1 MKTLVIL
8 SDTHRN
14 LQPLDKIATVLAESD
29 YIIHLGDLASDA
41 NGLLREY
48 PQKTYVVAGNN
59 DFFGGIPGEL
69 VLQAEGRRLF
79 MCHGH
84 HYGVKSGTERLVQA
98 AKERGCDIALY
109 GHTHVA
115 DVHEEDGVLVIM
127 DLGSAVMT
135 TEMVVELFEGQKV
148 EMVDCPLVEGA
159 VVATIDAVGGMSFE
173 AIKQDL
179 AKVGATPKF

>member
-1 MKTLVIL
+1 MKTFVIL

-29 YIIHLGDLASDA
+29 YIIHLGDLASDV

-59 DFFGGIPGEL
+59 DYLGGIPGEL

-115 DVHEEDGVLVIM
+115 DVHEEDGVLVINP
-127 DLGSAVMT
+127 GCMT
-135 TEMVVELFEGQKV
+135 RFSPRQSY
-148 EMVDCPLVEGA
+148 CYLVIEKKKA
-159 VVATIDAVGGMSFE
+159 VATIVE
-173 AIKQDL
+173 IH
-179 AKVGATPKF
+179 

>member
-115 DVHEEDGVLVIM
+115 DVHEEDGVLVINP
-127 DLGSAVMT
+127 GCMT
-135 TEMVVELFEGQKV
+135 RFSPRQSY
-148 EMVDCPLVEGA
+148 CYLVNKKKKA
-159 VVATIDAVGGMSFE
+159 VATIVE
-173 AIKQDL
+173 IH
-179 AKVGATPKF
+179 

>member
-29 YIIHLGDLASDA
+29 YIIHLGDLASDV

-115 DVHEEDGVLVIM
+115 DVHEEDGVLVINP
-127 DLGSAVMT
+127 GCMT
-135 TEMVVELFEGQKV
+135 RFSPRQSY
-148 EMVDCPLVEGA
+148 CYLVIEKKKA
-159 VVATIDAVGGMSFE
+159 VATIVE
-173 AIKQDL
+173 IH
-179 AKVGATPKF
+179 